1 MASQNRVYVRDESK
15 EMDPQAQMQAQS
27 SYRSGVRTGERLV
40 GEPGYP
46 APRVATGTS
55 RDALGVDPN
64 SLSRQRY

>member
-1 MASQNRVYVRDESK
+1 MASQNRVYVRDETK

-27 SYRSGVRTGERLV
+27 SFRSGART
-40 GEPGYP
+40 GEPGYS